1 MQFDPLSSSTIYVG
15 SWIATSLFFWSRFTI
30 VDLEAEC
37 FDESSRLVLTLFDPS
52 ILLFEDPL
60 DFIRL
65 ECFRVFRILVL
76 MQAEQS

>member
-1 MQFDPLSSSTIYVG
+1 VN
-15 SWIATSLFFWSRFTI
+15 
-30 VDLEAEC
+30 LEAEC

-52 ILLFEDPL
+52 ILLLENLL

-76 MQAEQS
+76 LQAGQS